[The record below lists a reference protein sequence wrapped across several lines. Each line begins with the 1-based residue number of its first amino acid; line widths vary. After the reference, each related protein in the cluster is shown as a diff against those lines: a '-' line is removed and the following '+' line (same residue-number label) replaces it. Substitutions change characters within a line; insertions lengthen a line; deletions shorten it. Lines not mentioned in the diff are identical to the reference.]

1 MSNISKISLIAL
13 ITACASFSALA
24 GPAEEDPTRLPPP
37 IFTTLDSNGVDLASG
52 TFTPRAPLISI
63 GTADSGMDLAV
74 VDPLV
79 TGQDNLWGWADRRL
93 LAPSVMEYTVSLGR
107 SSARFTC
114 TNDQPPCSLIA
125 GRGSFSGSSVS
136 GATYT
141 DENGTVMHFALLS
154 GQGTD
159 RFYITSLTKPDGE
172 KLTYTRVP
180 GTFTLQSV
188 VSNLGYM
195 IHYGRSPLR
204 WTAINLAVDYVAPT
218 ATTASGLTKAWPYVD
233 LSVNGLTLQTTYT
246 NAVGQT
252 TVTTPRYLNQT
263 ASIQRP
269 GGVTETVTYGTST
282 DPAISN
288 LGRVLT
294 YTRAGSTWTYTWSS
308 PNLGGSLPYRE
319 LHLQAKDP
327 LNNTQYAKSLKD
339 YGKPFQFTNALNQ
352 TTNLEHFG
360 FGRSVS
366 QEQSPEGNLRKYLY
380 DPRGNLTEVRQVAK
394 PGSGLADIV
403 VTANYDADC
412 TNPKT
417 CNKPNWIRDA
427 RGNQTDFTYDPTH
440 GGVLTVTLPA
450 KPNGVRPQT
459 RYTYTALY
467 PWYKTSAGG
476 SPVQGPQAIWRLTS
490 VSTCAT
496 QSSCANTADETRTTY
511 TYGSPGVA
519 NNLLRTAVTVAA
531 GDGSISATTTIA
543 YDDVGNV
550 VSEDGPL
557 AGTADMVRYRYDAV
571 RRRVGT
577 ISPDADGAAPW
588 KYKAVRTTYNA
599 AGRPA
604 TVEEGTVD
612 GLTDAAW
619 ANFNS
624 LSKVVTT
631 YDSQWREIRNVASNN
646 SVTFG
651 VADKNYDGIGRL
663 ECTAVR
669 LVANP
674 SAIAAGSACSAIATT
689 DAGPDRITKLTYD
702 ALGRVTQTQRAY
714 GTALAQTESVIYT
727 TNGMVQ
733 TQTDAKGNVSTF
745 EYDGFDRVKRLRY
758 PLAGGGGSS
767 SSDYEEYGYDASSNV
782 TARRLRDGQT
792 ITFGFDALNR
802 QTSRDAPGTAED
814 LTQTYDNP
822 GRVIQSVGN
831 SQTYTFGYDAL
842 GRKTSEAG
850 PLGTVSSTYDAASR
864 RTRLTWPAIAGV
876 PSLYVDYVY
885 NVTSLTEVRENGA
898 TSGAGRLAVMEYD
911 DLSRRTRMTRGN
923 GVIST
928 WGYDGVGRLSSFGH
942 DLTGTTADL
951 TVGAIYNPANQITE
965 LNATNDSYLRP
976 APVPR
981 SVGYTINGLNQVTA
995 AGGSSIS
1002 YDGRGNL
1009 TNDGT
1014 VGFGYDVLNRLTSGN
1029 GASLA
1034 YNPQDHLWQV
1044 TKAGVTSRFLY
1055 DGANVIGEYDGSNN
1069 LQRRYVPGLG
1079 TDEPLVWYE
1088 GSGLSTRRWLLT
1100 DERGSITGVT
1110 DAAGALVNI
1119 NRYDAYGVP
1128 ASGNIGR
1135 YQYTGQIWLGEV
1147 GVYHYKARVYS
1158 PVLGRFMQTDPAGYK
1173 DGMNL
1178 YQYAMQDPIN
1188 MRDPTGLYVCDGTA
1202 TECKEI
1208 KSFYE
1213 AVEQAAAT
1221 FPTGSPEQNNLNAV
1235 ANYLGKPGEANG
1247 VTVAAGKIEGDAWG
1261 LAGPDNRITMDLA
1274 KIGGV
1279 EDYSTKYNPNMTKED
1294 IVRAQGAGVLAHEG
1308 RHELDIKNNGKYPSE
1323 KSDFEALEKTAY
1335 QTEALA
1341 HQGLGFTSGLWQPY
1355 TTPEQ
1360 RAAAADRAVSGSIE
1374 IVCSAEPRV
1383 KGC

>member
-1 MSNISKISLIAL
+1 MSNITKISLIVLA
-13 ITACASFSALA
+13 TTYTSFSALA

-125 GRGSFSGSSVS
+125 GRGSFSGSSVN

-141 DENGTVMHFALLS
+141 DENGTLMQFALLP

-204 WTAINLAVDYVAPT
+204 WTAINLAIDYVAPT

-269 GGVTETVTYGTST
+269 GGVTETVTYGTSN
-282 DPAISN
+282 DAAISN
-288 LGRVLT
+288 MGRVLT

-308 PNLGGSLPYRE
+308 PNLGGSQPYRE

-327 LNNTQYAKSLKD
+327 LNNTNYIKSLKD

-403 VTANYDADC
+403 VTAGYDADC

-531 GDGSISATTTIA
+531 GDGSVSATTTTT
-543 YDDVGNV
+543 YDDFGNV
-550 VSEDGPL
+550 LSEDGPL
-557 AGTADMVRYRYDAV
+557 AGTADTVRYRYDAV
-571 RRRVGT
+571 RRRVGV
-577 ISPDADGAAPW
+577 IYPDADGVAPW
-588 KYKAVRTTYNA
+588 KYKAVRTVYNA
-599 AGRPA
+599 AGLPA
-604 TVEEGTVD
+604 TVEDGTVT
-612 GLTDAAW
+612 GTSDADW
-619 ANFNS
+619 ANFVS
-624 LSKVVTT
+624 LRKVTTT
-631 YDSQWREIRNVASNN
+631 YDSQWREIRSAISNTAT
-646 SVTFG
+646 TFG
-651 VADKNYDGIGRL
+651 VTDKNYDALGRVD
-663 ECTAVR
+663 CTAVR

-674 SAIAAGSACSAIATT
+674 SAIAAGSACSAITT
-689 DAGPDRITKLTYD
+689 TEAGPDRITKLTYD
-702 ALGRVTQTQRAY
+702 AVSRVTQIQRAF
-714 GTALAQTESVIYT
+714 GTPLAQSESITYT
-727 TNGMVQ
+727 ANGQVQ
-733 TQTDAKGNVSTF
+733 TQSDAKGNVSTT

-758 PLAGGGGSS
+758 PLPGGGGSS
-767 SSDYEEYGYDASSNV
+767 SSDYEEYGYDATSNV
-782 TARRLRDGQT
+782 TSKRLRDGQT
-792 ITFGFDALNR
+792 INSVFDALNR
-802 QTSRDAPGTAED
+802 QTTRDAPGTAED

-822 GRVIQSVGN
+822 GRVIQSVSNG
-831 SQTYTFGYDAL
+831 QTQTFGYDAL
-842 GRKTSEAG
+842 GRKISESG
-850 PLGTVSSTYDAASR
+850 SLGTVSATYDAVGR

-876 PSLYVDYVY
+876 PDLYVDYVY
-885 NVTSLTEVRENGA
+885 NTTSLTEVRENGA
-898 TSGAGRLAVMEYD
+898 TTGAGRLVFMEYD
-911 DLSRRTRMTRGN
+911 DLGRRTKLTRGN

-928 WGYDGVGRLSSFGH
+928 WGYDGAGRLSSFSH
-942 DLTGTTADL
+942 DLAGTAADL
-951 TVGAIYNPANQITE
+951 AVAATYNPASQIIE
-965 LNATNDSYLRP
+965 LNANNDSYMRP

-981 SVGYTINGLNQVTA
+981 SMGYTVNGLNQVTT
-995 AGGSSIS
+995 AGSSSIS

-1009 TNDGT
+1009 TNDGA
-1014 VGFGYDVLNRLTSGN
+1014 VGFTYDSLNRLTSGN
-1029 GASLA
+1029 GALLT
-1034 YNPQDHLWQV
+1034 YDPQSRLSQV
-1044 TKAGVTSRFLY
+1044 SKAGVTSKFLY
-1055 DGANVIGEYDGSNN
+1055 DGTDVIGEYDGSNN
-1069 LQRRYVPGLG
+1069 LKRRYVPGLG

-1088 GSGLSTRRWLLT
+1088 GSSLSNRRWLLT
-1100 DERGSITGVT
+1100 DERGSITGLADST
-1110 DAAGALVNI
+1110 GAVVNI
-1119 NRYDAYGVP
+1119 NRYDAYGMP
-1128 ASGNIGR
+1128 ASGNIGL
-1135 YQYTGQIWLGEV
+1135 YQYTGQIWLGDV
-1147 GVYHYKARVYS
+1147 GVYHYKARAYS
-1158 PVLGRFMQTDPAGYK
+1158 PTLGRFMQTDPIGYK
-1173 DGMNL
+1173 DGMNIYAYAGNDPVNFKDSSGL
-1178 YQYAMQDPIN
+1178 AICDDRSGLDCNHVRAMEEEARKAIMARRAVIENLLTENKDQLASANEAGKKGLQEQQRNLNKELRILDKALVVLDPNNSTYRYQSAPSKGDE
-1188 MRDPTGLYVCDGTA
+1188 RA
-1202 TECKEI
+1202 
-1208 KSFYE
+1208 F
-1213 AVEQAAAT
+1213 AAT
-1221 FPTGSPEQNNLNAV
+1221 SPNGNTDGS
-1235 ANYLGKPGEANG
+1235 
-1247 VTVAAGKIEGDAWG
+1247 TVWPFGTIGIRPPFMDNAGKGNSLETRQQHTLVHEATHFAGTEDHAQVGTGDFKW
-1261 LAGPDNRITMDLA
+1261 LAGDLRANNAASVACNVVRI
-1274 KIGGV
+1274 
-1279 EDYSTKYNPNMTKED
+1279 
-1294 IVRAQGAGVLAHEG
+1294 
-1308 RHELDIKNNGKYPSE
+1308 NG
-1323 KSDFEALEKTAY
+1323 
-1335 QTEALA
+1335 
-1341 HQGLGFTSGLWQPY
+1341 
-1355 TTPEQ
+1355 
-1360 RAAAADRAVSGSIE
+1360 
-1374 IVCSAEPRV
+1374 C
-1383 KGC
+1383 